1 MDAFHRWP
9 PTTCRPRYPSKLV
22 RGHERFVELWED
34 WMWEVLTWE
43 DGVLRYRARCVSTL
57 HRLQGRYIPCLL
69 GVVRLCI
76 TPELTPLHP
85 ITDVVKV
92 LALEYISGVSMEKLQ
107 PGINVSRTRGREDIQ

>member
-1 MDAFHRWP
+1 
-9 PTTCRPRYPSKLV
+9 
-22 RGHERFVELWED
+22 
-34 WMWEVLTWE
+34 MWEVLTWE
-43 DGVLRYRARCVSTL
+43 DGGPMIQNSLRINFL

-85 ITDVVKV
+85 ITDVVKR